1 MLQSMVIPMF
11 FFFMGLGA
19 WLLICDLCPAPSRA
33 VRAAVAGY
41 HRKEK
46 NSRIKELTAALAGKL
61 LPFVHIGK
69 YKRIRM
75 ENTLRSAHIKETPEE
90 YLSKA
95 LANALINGVFWV
107 ALGLL
112 LSPMLGLFAVG
123 YCVFLYRQEAR
134 RADKAVKKK
143 RELIDLELPHLA
155 NTITQELRQGRDVVR
170 MLTSYSAVCGDLL
183 KMELE
188 ITLADMATGVRK
200 DALQRLSNRVGSLG
214 LAQICRGLQSV
225 MDGHD
230 ERSYFQTTAARL
242 EMMQDQ
248 QTERFIQTLFIKIK
262 PYSIGVLCCMI
273 AILLVAVVLYVQNG
287 I

>member
-1 MLQSMVIPMF
+1 MLQTMVMPMF
-11 FFFMGLGA
+11 FLFIGMGA
-19 WLLICDLCPAPSRA
+19 WLLIQDICPAPSRA
-33 VRAAVAGY
+33 ARAAVAGY
-41 HRKEK
+41 HKKEK
-46 NSRIKELTAALAGKL
+46 NSLIKELSAKLSKRL
-61 LPFVHIGK
+61 LPLIRIGK

-75 ENTLRSAHIKETPEE
+75 LNTLQSAHIKETPEE

-95 LANALINGVFWV
+95 LANALINGMFWI
-107 ALGLL
+107 LPGLL
-112 LSPMLGLFAVG
+112 VSPIFGLAAIG
-123 YCVFLYRQEAR
+123 YCIFLYNQEAR
-134 RADKAVKKK
+134 RAEKAVKKK

-155 NTITQELRQGRDVVR
+155 NTIAQELRHGRDVVH
-170 MLTSYSAVCGDLL
+170 MLTSYCNVCGELL

-200 DALQRLSNRVGSLG
+200 DALQRLGNRVGSLG
-214 LAQICRGLQSV
+214 LSQICRGLGSV

-262 PYSIGVLCCMI
+262 PYSIALLCCMV
-273 AILLVAVVLYVQNG
+273 AILIVSVVLYAQNG

>member
-1 MLQSMVIPMF
+1 
-11 FFFMGLGA
+11 
-19 WLLICDLCPAPSRA
+19 
-33 VRAAVAGY
+33 
-41 HRKEK
+41 
-46 NSRIKELTAALAGKL
+46 
-61 LPFVHIGK
+61 
-69 YKRIRM
+69 
-75 ENTLRSAHIKETPEE
+75 
-90 YLSKA
+90 
-95 LANALINGVFWV
+95 
-107 ALGLL
+107 
-112 LSPMLGLFAVG
+112 
-123 YCVFLYRQEAR
+123 
-134 RADKAVKKK
+134 
-143 RELIDLELPHLA
+143 
-155 NTITQELRQGRDVVR
+155 
-170 MLTSYSAVCGDLL
+170 
-183 KMELE
+183 LE